1 MDRHIGKSRKCIS
14 GDKHAYCSVP
24 TALKKRMKTT
34 LKMNIYTIFKQTMT
48 ISTFINISTFMAL
61 KRTKVLTI

>member
-1 MDRHIGKSRKCIS
+1 
-14 GDKHAYCSVP
+14 
-24 TALKKRMKTT
+24 MKTT

-48 ISTFINISTFMAL
+48 ISTFIIISNFMAL